1 MMCLLRQCCSIL
13 HLQEVFP
20 SDQCK
25 SLLLHLANS
34 RSPSLKRFV
43 DALVFVM
50 AQFRRQGVSSP
61 FFSSLVP
68 FLQSSSLAYPFTSLQ
83 HAILCSYSS
92 PSLLPNS
99 SLFLSSHHRA
109 QVWYTVYASLQSV
122 QEGSGSAAQREG
134 ESAAQREGESAAQEE
149 SENSTQRE
157 GESAAQ
163 EESENSTQREA
174 QKLLLTL
181 LQKSPAHSFESF
193 AIVFDLMLLAVAR
206 KDAAAFAALRQVVV
220 RELDATPFP
229 SPHVCCLLS
238 ASSVPLGDAAATH
251 SFFLQQVITLSL
263 FAHQPLDLTHSSFST
278 SHSAL
283 VSSLTAL
290 HHLTHPD
297 TLASLLPICQ
307 QSSHSLLQCL
317 AA

>member
-1 MMCLLRQCCSIL
+1 MCLLQQCCSIL

-34 RSPSLKRFV
+34 RSPSLRRFV

-109 QVWYTVYASLQSV
+109 KDWYTVYASLQSV
-122 QEGSGSAAQREG
+122 REGSGSAAQREG
-134 ESAAQREGESAAQEE
+134 ESAAQREGESAAQ
-149 SENSTQRE
+149 RE
-157 GESAAQ
+157 GEKP
-163 EESENSTQREA
+163 TQREA

-181 LQKSPAHSFESF
+181 LQESPVHSFESF

-206 KDAAAFAALRQVVV
+206 KDPAAFAALRQVVV

>member
-1 MMCLLRQCCSIL
+1 MMCLLQQCCSIL

-34 RSPSLKRFV
+34 RSSSLRRFV
-43 DALVFVM
+43 DTLVFVM

-122 QEGSGSAAQREG
+122 QEGSG
-134 ESAAQREGESAAQEE
+134 SAAQREGESAAQEE

>member
-1 MMCLLRQCCSIL
+1 MCLLQQCCSIL

-34 RSPSLKRFV
+34 RSPSLRRFV
-43 DALVFVM
+43 DTLVFAL

-122 QEGSGSAAQREG
+122 QEGS
-134 ESAAQREGESAAQEE
+134 ESAAQRGSESAA
-149 SENSTQRE
+149 QRE

>member
-1 MMCLLRQCCSIL
+1 MMCLLQQCCSIL

-34 RSPSLKRFV
+34 RSPSLRRFV

-134 ESAAQREGESAAQEE
+134 ESEAQRG

>member
-34 RSPSLKRFV
+34 RSPSLRRFV

-122 QEGSGSAAQREG
+122 QEGSGSAQREG

>member
-1 MMCLLRQCCSIL
+1 MCLLQQCCSIL

-34 RSPSLKRFV
+34 RSPSLRRFV
-43 DALVFVM
+43 DTLVFAL

-122 QEGSGSAAQREG
+122 QEGS
-134 ESAAQREGESAAQEE
+134 ESAAQRGSESAAQRG
-149 SENSTQRE
+149 S
-157 GESAAQ
+157 ESAAQ

>member
-122 QEGSGSAAQREG
+122 QEGSG
-134 ESAAQREGESAAQEE
+134 SAAQREGESAAQEE

>member
-1 MMCLLRQCCSIL
+1 MVCLLQQCCSIL

-25 SLLLHLANS
+25 SLLLHLVNS
-34 RSPSLKRFV
+34 RSPSLRRFV

-61 FFSSLVP
+61 CFSSLVP

-134 ESAAQREGESAAQEE
+134 ESAAQREGESA
-149 SENSTQRE
+149 TQRE
-157 GESAAQ
+157 GESA
-163 EESENSTQREA
+163 TQREA

-181 LQKSPAHSFESF
+181 LQESPVHSFESF

-206 KDAAAFAALRQVVV
+206 KDPAAFA
-220 RELDATPFP
+220 PFP

>member
-1 MMCLLRQCCSIL
+1 M
-13 HLQEVFP
+13 
-20 SDQCK
+20 
-25 SLLLHLANS
+25 
-34 RSPSLKRFV
+34 
-43 DALVFVM
+43 
-50 AQFRRQGVSSP
+50 
-61 FFSSLVP
+61 
-68 FLQSSSLAYPFTSLQ
+68 
-83 HAILCSYSS
+83 
-92 PSLLPNS
+92 
-99 SLFLSSHHRA
+99 
-109 QVWYTVYASLQSV
+109 
-122 QEGSGSAAQREG
+122 
-134 ESAAQREGESAAQEE
+134 
-149 SENSTQRE
+149 
-157 GESAAQ
+157 
-163 EESENSTQREA
+163 
-174 QKLLLTL
+174 
-181 LQKSPAHSFESF
+181 HSFESF

-263 FAHQPLDLTHSSFST
+263 FAHQPLDLSHSSFST

>member
-1 MMCLLRQCCSIL
+1 MMCLLQQCCSIL

-34 RSPSLKRFV
+34 RSPSLRRFV

>member
-1 MMCLLRQCCSIL
+1 MR
-13 HLQEVFP
+13 
-20 SDQCK
+20 
-25 SLLLHLANS
+25 
-34 RSPSLKRFV
+34 
-43 DALVFVM
+43 
-50 AQFRRQGVSSP
+50 
-61 FFSSLVP
+61 
-68 FLQSSSLAYPFTSLQ
+68 
-83 HAILCSYSS
+83 
-92 PSLLPNS
+92 
-99 SLFLSSHHRA
+99 
-109 QVWYTVYASLQSV
+109 
-122 QEGSGSAAQREG
+122 EGSGSAAQREG
-134 ESAAQREGESAAQEE
+134 ESAAQREGESAAQ
-149 SENSTQRE
+149 RE
-157 GESAAQ
+157 G
-163 EESENSTQREA
+163 ENSTQREA

>member
-1 MMCLLRQCCSIL
+1 MCLLQQCCSIL

-25 SLLLHLANS
+25 SLLLHLVNS
-34 RSPSLKRFV
+34 RSPSLRRFV
-43 DALVFVM
+43 DTLVFAV

-61 FFSSLVP
+61 FFSSLIP

-83 HAILCSYSS
+83 HAILCSCSS
-92 PSLLPNS
+92 PSLLPDS

-109 QVWYTVYASLQSV
+109 QVWYAVYKSLQSV
-122 QEGSGSAAQREG
+122 QEESGSAAQK
-134 ESAAQREGESAAQEE
+134 ESASAAH
-149 SENSTQRE
+149 
-157 GESAAQ
+157 GE
-163 EESENSTQREA
+163 T

-181 LQKSPAHSFESF
+181 LQESPAHSFESF
-193 AIVFDLMLLAVAR
+193 AIVFDLMLLAVVR
-206 KDAAAFAALRQVVV
+206 KDTAAFAALRQVVV
-220 RELDATPFP
+220 RALDATPFP
-229 SPHVCCLLS
+229 PPRVCCLLS
-238 ASSVPLGDAAATH
+238 PSSVPLGDTASTH
-251 SFFLQQVITLSL
+251 AFFLQQVITLSL

-297 TLASLLPICQ
+297 TLASLLPVCQ

>member
-1 MMCLLRQCCSIL
+1 MMCLLQQCCSIL

-34 RSPSLKRFV
+34 RSPSLRRFV
-43 DALVFVM
+43 DTLVFAL

-68 FLQSSSLAYPFTSLQ
+68 LLQSSSLAYPFTSLQ
-83 HAILCSYSS
+83 HAILCSCSS

-122 QEGSGSAAQREG
+122 QEGS
-134 ESAAQREGESAAQEE
+134 ESAAQREGESEAQEE
-149 SENSTQRE
+149 SESTEQK
-157 GESAAQ
+157 
-163 EESENSTQREA
+163 ESENSTQREA

-181 LQKSPAHSFESF
+181 LQESPAHSFESF

>member
-1 MMCLLRQCCSIL
+1 MMCLLQQCCSIL

-34 RSPSLKRFV
+34 RSPSLRRFV

-134 ESAAQREGESAAQEE
+134 ESAAQEE

-157 GESAAQ
+157 GESATQ
-163 EESENSTQREA
+163 REGESATQREA

-181 LQKSPAHSFESF
+181 LQESPVHSFESF

>member
-1 MMCLLRQCCSIL
+1 MMCLLQQCCSIL

-34 RSPSLKRFV
+34 RSPSLRRFV

-134 ESAAQREGESAAQEE
+134 ESAAQEE

-163 EESENSTQREA
+163 REGESATQREA

>member
-34 RSPSLKRFV
+34 RSPSLRRFV
-43 DALVFVM
+43 DTLVFVM

-109 QVWYTVYASLQSV
+109 QVWYTAYASLQSV
-122 QEGSGSAAQREG
+122 QEGSGSAA
-134 ESAAQREGESAAQEE
+134 
-149 SENSTQRE
+149 QRE

-181 LQKSPAHSFESF
+181 LQKSPVHSFESF

-238 ASSVPLGDAAATH
+238 ASSVPLGDTTATH

-263 FAHQPLDLTHSSFST
+263 FAHQPLDLSHSSFST

>member
-1 MMCLLRQCCSIL
+1 M
-13 HLQEVFP
+13 
-20 SDQCK
+20 
-25 SLLLHLANS
+25 
-34 RSPSLKRFV
+34 
-43 DALVFVM
+43 
-50 AQFRRQGVSSP
+50 
-61 FFSSLVP
+61 
-68 FLQSSSLAYPFTSLQ
+68 
-83 HAILCSYSS
+83 
-92 PSLLPNS
+92 
-99 SLFLSSHHRA
+99 
-109 QVWYTVYASLQSV
+109 
-122 QEGSGSAAQREG
+122 QEGSG
-134 ESAAQREGESAAQEE
+134 SAAQREGESAAQEE

>member
-34 RSPSLKRFV
+34 RSPSLRRFV

-134 ESAAQREGESAAQEE
+134 ESAAQRGSESTEQK
-149 SENSTQRE
+149 
-157 GESAAQ
+157 
-163 EESENSTQREA
+163 ESENSTQREA
-174 QKLLLTL
+174 QKLLLRL
-181 LQKSPAHSFESF
+181 LQESPAHSFESF

>member
-34 RSPSLKRFV
+34 RSPSLRRFV

-134 ESAAQREGESAAQEE
+134 ESA
-149 SENSTQRE
+149 
-157 GESAAQ
+157 
-163 EESENSTQREA
+163 TQREA
-174 QKLLLTL
+174 QKLLLRL
-181 LQKSPAHSFESF
+181 LQESPAHSFESF

-263 FAHQPLDLTHSSFST
+263 FAHQPLDLTLSSFST

-297 TLASLLPICQ
+297 TLASLLPVCQ

>member
-1 MMCLLRQCCSIL
+1 MMCLLQQCCSIL

-34 RSPSLKRFV
+34 RSPSLRRFV

-134 ESAAQREGESAAQEE
+134 ESAAQEE
-149 SENSTQRE
+149 SESTEQK
-157 GESAAQ
+157 
-163 EESENSTQREA
+163 ESENSTQREA
-174 QKLLLTL
+174 QKLLLRL
-181 LQKSPAHSFESF
+181 LQESPVHSFESF

-238 ASSVPLGDAAATH
+238 ASSVPLGDTTATH

-263 FAHQPLDLTHSSFST
+263 FAHQPLDLSHSSFST